1 MRGEKAMKTYSIPTN
16 DNGTTKPFKDI
27 SVGDFFLTDD
37 GENCYIKVSS
47 SMAFEPAL
55 HWLGEVAADDEFYI
69 PTEIIVVS
77 AGQE

>member
-1 MRGEKAMKTYSIPTN
+1 MKTYRLPTT
-16 DNGTTKPFKDI
+16 DNGTTKPFSAI
-27 SVGDFFLTDD
+27 QVGDFFLTDD

-55 HWLGEVAADDEFYI
+55 HWLGEVEANDEFYV
-69 PTEIIVVS
+69 PTEIMVVS